1 MDLKSYSLQLNYLI
15 SFNDFLKIYDD
26 NEDDGI
32 NSVSSDVT
40 GGKQYTG

>member
-1 MDLKSYSLQLNYLI
+1 MHWIFIELSNFFQL
-15 SFNDFLKIYDD
+15 FLKIYDD